1 MPKLLE
7 DVDGALERVRRLG
20 VQGSDQLPERL
31 TDEEKQQTADA
42 VERLDVE
49 IYTGADDRIL
59 RRLVVDLG
67 LQAPEGEAQ
76 AGAQSVDI
84 SFDLQLLDVNEDQD
98 IEAPSGAKPFDE
110 LVAQLE
116 GLGLGNLGLGGGGSG
131 GAAAAAARTRRTSSA
146 TRSASRR
153 PRATAT
159 RSASARIC
167 LRLRSEGIIPPVSQ
181 ARAPFNLRRFL
192 LSGEGWPYLLVP
204 FIPIAIVLE
213 LVHASATI
221 IFVTSALGVIP
232 TAALM
237 GRATEELAARS
248 GPGIGGF
255 LNVTFGNA
263 PELIIAFFAL
273 NEGLQEVV
281 KASLVG
287 SILGNILL
295 VMGAAMLVGGRK
307 RERQF
312 FDRTAANTQSLML
325 LLAAVALVMPAIYE
339 LVIGGSLPSPTDESK
354 QFPSELEQMSFAV
367 AIILLASYAAGL
379 LFSLRT
385 HRNLFNPS
393 HEEEDHGG
401 EPWSVRR
408 AVISLAIAGVAV
420 GVMSEILVG
429 SISEASEAIGLSPF
443 FVGIIVVAIVGN
455 AAEHWVAIYFAARDK
470 MDLSVNIAIGSS
482 AQIALFAA
490 PVLVLLSFVVGP
502 FPMALVF
509 NGLEL
514 GAIFMAILIANQVTQ
529 EGESTWFEGLQL
541 LAVYVVLGLVF
552 FFVE

>member
-1 MPKLLE
+1 
-7 DVDGALERVRRLG
+7 
-20 VQGSDQLPERL
+20 
-31 TDEEKQQTADA
+31 
-42 VERLDVE
+42 
-49 IYTGADDRIL
+49 
-59 RRLVVDLG
+59 
-67 LQAPEGEAQ
+67 
-76 AGAQSVDI
+76 
-84 SFDLQLLDVNEDQD
+84 
-98 IEAPSGAKPFDE
+98 
-110 LVAQLE
+110 
-116 GLGLGNLGLGGGGSG
+116 
-131 GAAAAAARTRRTSSA
+131 
-146 TRSASRR
+146 
-153 PRATAT
+153 
-159 RSASARIC
+159 
-167 LRLRSEGIIPPVSQ
+167 
-181 ARAPFNLRRFL
+181 
-192 LSGEGWPYLLVP
+192 
-204 FIPIAIVLE
+204 
-213 LVHASATI
+213 
-221 IFVTSALGVIP
+221 
-232 TAALM
+232 
-237 GRATEELAARS
+237 
-248 GPGIGGF
+248 
-255 LNVTFGNA
+255 VTFGNA

-273 NEGLQEVV
+273 REGLLEVV

-339 LVIGGSLPSPTDESK
+339 LVIGGSLPSPTEKSK

-393 HEEEDHGG
+393 HAAEDHGG

-490 PVLVLLSFVVGP
+490 PVLVLLSFVIGP